1 MGDDRKRAEYDNQA
15 THYFSDVQF
24 DTRFFNDIFS
34 QAFGGGRN
42 HPFGDFFTQQQQRN
56 RNHDLNLRHTISL
69 ADSFTGKQFNVN
81 FTLPSGKNQD
91 VVIDIPAGVVSGMN
105 INYDDL
111 GDDSIP
117 NIPRGNLHVTILV
130 NDDPNFKRIND
141 DLVSFVEIN
150 PIESIIGCKKIVT
163 SIGGEEIHVGIKP
176 GLQAGMRIAKQ
187 GKGFKNIHNG
197 RFGDFISIIKIK
209 TPTVKDVNLINEL
222 TRINNILNKA

>member
-1 MGDDRKRAEYDNQA
+1 M
-15 THYFSDVQF
+15 
-24 DTRFFNDIFS
+24 
-34 QAFGGGRN
+34 
-42 HPFGDFFTQQQQRN
+42 
-56 RNHDLNLRHTISL
+56 
-69 ADSFTGKQFNVN
+69 
-81 FTLPSGKNQD
+81 
-91 VVIDIPAGVVSGMN
+91 VIDIPAGVVSGMN

-163 SIGGEEIHVGIKP
+163 SIDGEEIHVEIKP
-176 GLQAGMRIAKQ
+176 GLQAGMRIGKQ